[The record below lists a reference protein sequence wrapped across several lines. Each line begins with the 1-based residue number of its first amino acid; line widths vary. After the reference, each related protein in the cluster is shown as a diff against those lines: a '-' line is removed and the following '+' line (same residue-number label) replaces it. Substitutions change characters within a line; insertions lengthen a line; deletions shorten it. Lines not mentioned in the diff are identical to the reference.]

1 MPSGRGVAMAENK
14 PGGGLFGWLGRQFGY
29 VAGAIKKDVTKR
41 VVHREQRVEEA
52 KLPNQPNV
60 TLRRTVIDEVIVD
73 KKPQLGQEKKNE
85 EGRNPNDE

>member
-1 MPSGRGVAMAENK
+1 MAENK

-29 VAGAIKKDVTKR
+29 ISGAIKKDVTKQ

-73 KKPQLGQEKKNE
+73 KKPIENKPPADPRMDTNE
-85 EGRNPNDE
+85 HK

>member
-1 MPSGRGVAMAENK
+1 MAENK
-14 PGGGLFGWLGRQFGY
+14 PGGGLWGWLGRQFGY
-29 VAGAIKKDVTKR
+29 VAGAVKKDVTKQ

-73 KKPQLGQEKKNE
+73 KKPIEHRPDSGPRMDTNE
-85 EGRNPNDE
+85 HK